1 MFSLAGKNALI
12 TGATGGIGMEIAKS
26 FHHMGANIVASGTNP
41 QKLEQLKELLNGERI
56 TTLLCDLSQP
66 QEVEALYKQAEE
78 RSGGIEILV
87 CNAGITRDNLLLKMS
102 GEEWDQVL
110 NVNLKS
116 VFILNQQAAKHMSRK
131 RKGRIINIASVVA
144 LTGNLGQANYV
155 AAKSGMIGLTKTVA
169 LEVCRRN
176 ITANCIAPG
185 FIESPM
191 TDALNEQVREQILAR
206 VPLSRMGTAKEIAD
220 CAVFLASDEAG
231 YITGQVLSIN
241 GGMHM

>member
-26 FHHMGANIVASGTNP
+26 FHHMGANIIASGTNE
-41 QKLEQLKELLNGERI
+41 QKLAQLQELFNGERI
-56 TTLLCDLSQP
+56 ITLKCDLSQP
-66 QEVEALYKQAEE
+66 QEVEALYKRAEE
-78 RSGGIEILV
+78 LSGGIEVLV

-102 GEEWDQVL
+102 SEEWDQVL

-131 RKGRIINIASVVA
+131 RKGRIINISSVVA

-155 AAKSGMIGLTKTVA
+155 AAKSGMIGFTKTVA
-169 LEVCRRN
+169 IEVCRRN

-191 TDALNEQVREQILAR
+191 TDALNEQMRDQILER
-206 VPLSRMGTAKEIAD
+206 VPLSRMGTAQEIAN

-231 YITGQVLSIN
+231 YITGQVLSVN